1 MIWKGKNMKNEKPI
15 MSVNRLGVGAVVLG
29 LLASASVSEAQRAI
43 INDLAGPNAG
53 QLTSGPYESQ
63 DFSTTYGGLI
73 TSATVDLNFN
83 AAAVTAG
90 LVFDIYIYNATASGP
105 TTPLPFFGLLGT
117 VTPTVAGANNYT
129 VHILNPLSVSAGQ
142 NYAVVIDTSLSGSQT
157 VAWQY
162 TTSANAAT
170 DNAGNLGAFLSG
182 YTSPDL
188 STWSA
193 TAMTGNAFQLS
204 VVPEPSTNACIGVGA
219 LALLAINKMRRK
231 TA

>member
-1 MIWKGKNMKNEKPI
+1 MKNEKPI
-15 MSVNRLGVGAVVLG
+15 MSVNRLGVGAVVVG

-43 INDLAGPNAG
+43 INDLTGPNLG
-53 QLTSGPYESQ
+53 QLASGPYEAQ
-63 DFSTTYGGLI
+63 DFSTTYSGLI
-73 TSATVDLNFN
+73 TSATIDLNFN
-83 AAAVTAG
+83 ATAVTAG
-90 LVFDIYIYNATASGP
+90 AVLDVYIYNATASGP
-105 TTPLPFFGLLGT
+105 TTPLPLFGLLGSI
-117 VTPTVAGANNYT
+117 TPTSVGAFNYT
-129 VHILNPLSVSAGQ
+129 VHLIGAPQSVTAGQ
-142 NYAVVIDTSLSGSQT
+142 DYAIIIDTSIGGLGT

-162 TTSANAAT
+162 ATSANAAT